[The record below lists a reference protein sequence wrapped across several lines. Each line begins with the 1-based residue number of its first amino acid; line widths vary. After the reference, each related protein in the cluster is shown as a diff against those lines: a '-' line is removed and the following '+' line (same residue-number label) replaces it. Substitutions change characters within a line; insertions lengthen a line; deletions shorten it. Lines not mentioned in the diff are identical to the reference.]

1 LRGVDGRLPHKIA
14 VVAILLYTSALR
26 IAPVDYDNRE
36 DCTVL
41 TGGAAKIVA
50 RIDRKYC

>member
-1 LRGVDGRLPHKIA
+1 MIA
-14 VVAILLYTSALR
+14 IVAILLYTSTLR

-41 TGGAAKIVA
+41 TGDAAKIVA